1 MPTIYEIAEKAGVAP
16 GTVSKVFNNY
26 KQINEKTREK
36 VLAVA
41 KEMGYVPNI
50 AATSIKTNQSYLI
63 GVIFPENV
71 GIGLNHQFFS
81 AILESFRNRMGEHGY
96 DTIFINNKL
105 GNNTIGYL
113 DHCKYRNVDGAFII
127 TALEDDLDVKKLLSS
142 HIKCVTT
149 DMVIDQIPYVLSDNL
164 EGAKLAVNYLYEQGH
179 RKIGHIAGP
188 LSTMPGGER
197 FEGYLQALDA
207 HGISFDPKW
216 MAESEWFTYEAA
228 HAATLKYIDQ
238 FDTDSMPTAL
248 FVSSDL
254 MALAVIDALSTKKLK
269 VPDDVSIIGFDDI
282 EIAKYAT
289 PKLTTIHQNTKQIGE
304 TVADTLYRSILDES
318 HHIMVPRVPVSLV
331 IRDSVKATPIFTR

>member
-50 AATSIKTNQSYLI
+50 AASSIKTNQSYLI

-127 TALEDDLDVKKLLSS
+127 TALEDDLDVKKLLNS

-149 DMVIDQIPYVLSDNL
+149 DMVIDQIPYVLSDNH
-164 EGAKLAVNYLYEQGH
+164 EGAKLAVDYLYDQGH

-197 FEGYLQALDA
+197 FEGYLEALEA
-207 HGISFDPKW
+207 LGISFDPMW

-228 HAATLKYIDQ
+228 HEATLKYIEQ
-238 FDTDSMPTAL
+238 FDADSMPTAL

-254 MALAVIDALSTKKLK
+254 MALAVIDALSTKKIK
-269 VPDDVSIIGFDDI
+269 VPDDMSIVGFDDI

-289 PKLTTIHQNTKQIGE
+289 PKLTTVHQNTKVIGE

-318 HHIMVPRVPVSLV
+318 QHIMVPRVPVSLI
-331 IRDSVKATPIFTR
+331 IRESVMTFIK